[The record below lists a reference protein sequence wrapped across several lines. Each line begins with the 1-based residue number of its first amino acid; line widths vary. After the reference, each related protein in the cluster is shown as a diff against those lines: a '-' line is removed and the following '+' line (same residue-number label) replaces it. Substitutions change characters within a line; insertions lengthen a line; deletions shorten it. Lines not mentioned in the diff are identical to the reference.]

1 MMAGENK
8 EKKEKKEKIRQARQG
23 KSSCMYAIF
32 SLFVLVL
39 LILHAYTMRE
49 KTADI
54 TGALGLIDMMF
65 TVLESGQ
72 VLRDVRSRKKDILRA
87 GSESY
92 LTGWY
97 WWF

>member
-39 LILHAYTMRE
+39 LIFMRIQCVR
-49 KTADI
+49 KRQI
-54 TGALGLIDMMF
+54 L
-65 TVLESGQ
+65 Q
-72 VLRDVRSRKKDILRA
+72 VHWTDRYDVYSFWNPCRS
-87 GSESY
+87 
-92 LTGWY
+92 
-97 WWF
+97 

>member
-54 TGALGLIDMMF
+54 TGALGTD
-65 TVLESGQ
+65 
-72 VLRDVRSRKKDILRA
+72 RYDVYSFWNPCRS
-87 GSESY
+87 
-92 LTGWY
+92 
-97 WWF
+97 

>member
-1 MMAGENK
+1 
-8 EKKEKKEKIRQARQG
+8 
-23 KSSCMYAIF
+23 MYVCDF

-54 TGALGLIDMMF
+54 AGALGTDRYDVLQF
-65 TVLESGQ
+65 LESGQ

-97 WWF
+97 CWF